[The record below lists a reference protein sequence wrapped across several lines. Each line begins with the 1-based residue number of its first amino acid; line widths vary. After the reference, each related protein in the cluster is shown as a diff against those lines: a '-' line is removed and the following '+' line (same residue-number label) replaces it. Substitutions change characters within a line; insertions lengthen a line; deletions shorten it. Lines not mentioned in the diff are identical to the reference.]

1 MPHFRRIRNVTEA
14 NLHDAEEAFRVSK
27 SRQQRLRNRKRRIE
41 RRLKSRN
48 WAAQE
53 DPMFK
58 ASNIHY
64 ELSERTRGLANGG
77 IGAIHKLSQ
86 MTGLV
91 EALDEKVEVLK
102 VHLPY
107 HESDHVLNIA
117 YNILTGGTCLE
128 ELERLRNDEVYLD
141 ALGAQR
147 IPDPTTAGD
156 FCRRFKEKDIESLME
171 AINETRL
178 GVWRQQPEE
187 FFEEAKVDVDGTLV
201 ETLGEC
207 KEGMDIS
214 YKGVWGFHPLVV
226 SLANTQEPLYLVNRS
241 GNRPSNEG
249 ASGRLDQAIELCRQ
263 AGFKKVTLR
272 GDTDF
277 TQTKHLDRWDEQ
289 GVEFVFGIDAMPNL
303 KGIAESLSKR
313 AWKRLHRKAKYEVKT
328 ERRERPDNVKEAV
341 VRERGFKNIRTE
353 SEHVA
358 EFSYSPTACKKTYR
372 VVVLRKNLSVERGE
386 ERLFDDIVYFFYLT
400 NKSGVPARE
409 IVWESNERCN
419 QENLVAQLK
428 SGVHALKT
436 PLDNLQS
443 NWAYMVMA
451 SLAWSLKAWFGL
463 LLPEKGRRAAQY
475 RAAKRDVLRMEFKSF
490 LNVIIRVPAQLI
502 RQGRKIIYRL
512 LAWNPWQS
520 VFLCGVDQLNGRLR
534 C

>member
-1 MPHFRRIRNVTEA
+1 MPRFTAYKEVYRT
-14 NLHDAEEAFRVSK
+14 NLYDAEEAFRVSK

-41 RRLKSRN
+41 RRLQERN
-48 WAAQE
+48 WPAQE
-53 DPMFK
+53 APMFQ

-64 ELSERTRGLANGG
+64 ELAERTRGLASGG
-77 IGAIHKLSQ
+77 MGAIHKLTQVS
-86 MTGLV
+86 GLV
-91 EALDEKVEVLK
+91 EAIDEKVKVLK

-117 YNILTGGTCLE
+117 YNVLSGGTCLE
-128 ELERLRNDEVYLD
+128 DLELLRNDEVYLD

-156 FCRRFKEKDIESLME
+156 FCRRFKEADIESLMK
-171 AINETRL
+171 AINEARL
-178 GVWRQQPEE
+178 RVWLQQPEE
-187 FFEEAKVDVDGTLV
+187 FFEEAKIDVDGTLV

-226 SLANTQEPLYLVNRS
+226 SLANTQEPLFLVNRS

-249 ASGRLDQAIELCRQ
+249 ASARLDQAIELCRQ

-303 KGIAESLSKR
+303 KGLAESLSKR
-313 AWKRLHRKAKYEVKT
+313 AWKRLNRKAKYEVKT
-328 ERRERPDNVKEAV
+328 EPRQRPDNVKEAI
-341 VRERGFKNIRTE
+341 VRERGFQNIRTE

-386 ERLFDDIVYFFYLT
+386 KRLFDDVVYFFYLT
-400 NKSGVPARE
+400 NKSAVPARE

-463 LLPEKGRRAAQY
+463 LLPEKGRWGAKY
-475 RAAKRDVLRMEFKSF
+475 RAAKRDLLRMEFKSF
-490 LNVIIRVPAQLI
+490 LNAIIRVPAQLI

-512 LAWNPWQS
+512 LAWNPWQP
-520 VFLCGVDQLNGRLR
+520 VFFCGFDQLGRHL

>member
-1 MPHFRRIRNVTEA
+1 
-14 NLHDAEEAFRVSK
+14 VSK
-27 SRQQRLRNRKRRIE
+27 SRQQILKNRKRRID
-41 RRLKSRN
+41 RRLEQRN
-48 WAAQE
+48 WSAQE
-53 DPMFK
+53 EPMLQG
-58 ASNIHY
+58 SNIHY
-64 ELSERTRGLANGG
+64 ELAERTRGLKTGG
-77 IGAIHKLSQ
+77 IGAIQKMAQVS
-86 MTGLV
+86 GVV
-91 EALDEKVEVLK
+91 EAIDEKVKVLK

-107 HESDHVLNIA
+107 QESDHVLNVA
-117 YNILTGGTCLE
+117 YNVLAGGTCLDDL
-128 ELERLRNDEVYLD
+128 ELLRNDEVYLD
-141 ALGAQR
+141 AIGAQR

-156 FCRRFKEKDIESLME
+156 FCRRFKAKDIDNLMD
-171 AINETRL
+171 AINESRL
-178 GVWRQQPEE
+178 RVWSQQPRE

-207 KEGMDIS
+207 KEGMQIS

-226 SLANTQEPLYLVNRS
+226 SLANTQEPLYVVNRS

-249 ASGRLDQAIELCRQ
+249 ASERLDQAIELCRR
-263 AGFKKVTLR
+263 AGFQQVTLR

-277 TQTKHLDRWDEQ
+277 TQTKHLDGWDEQ
-289 GVEFVFGIDAMPNL
+289 GVKFVFGIDAMPNL
-303 KGIAESLSKR
+303 REIAETLPER
-313 AWKRLHRKAKYEVKT
+313 AWKRLSRRAKYQVKT
-328 ERRERPDNVKEAV
+328 QRRQRPDNVKEAI
-341 VRERGFKNIRTE
+341 VRERGYKNIRTE
-353 SEHVA
+353 SEQVA

-372 VVVLRKNLSVERGE
+372 VVVVRKNLSVERGDQ
-386 ERLFDDIVYFFYLT
+386 RLFDDIVYFFYLT

-436 PLDNLQS
+436 PLNNLES
-443 NWAYMVMA
+443 NWVYMVMA

-463 LLPEKGRRAAQY
+463 LLPERGRWAVKY
-475 RAAKRDVLRMEFKSF
+475 RGAKRAVLRMEFKAF
-490 LNVIIRVPAQLI
+490 LNAFIHVPAQLI

-520 VFLCGVDQLNGRLR
+520 VFFRAVDQLNGRFR